1 MKHLRNKREITMKK
15 LITKLTIV
23 FAALIGLF
31 GLVSVSAKADQV
43 KIGANAKNVKVKTF
57 KYSESQ
63 STDSDK
69 KDSDSDKKDSDDS
82 DKKSDKK
89 KSDSDDSEDTDSLTG
104 DAKLDNDVE
113 TFILKQS
120 KNGYELDNIIVKQN
134 NDIMVVMHK
143 AK

>member
-1 MKHLRNKREITMKK
+1 MKK

-57 KYSESQ
+57 KYSDSQ
-63 STDSDK
+63 SASNSDK
-69 KDSDSDKKDSDDS
+69 KDSDKKDSDDS

-89 KSDSDDSEDTDSLTG
+89 KSDSDSDDSEDTDSLTG

>member
-1 MKHLRNKREITMKK
+1 MKK

-104 DAKLDNDVE
+104 DAKLDSDVE

>member
-1 MKHLRNKREITMKK
+1 MKK
-15 LITKLTIV
+15 LITKLTIA

-63 STDSDK
+63 STTDSDK
-69 KDSDSDKKDSDDS
+69 KDSDSDKK
-82 DKKSDKK
+82 
-89 KSDSDDSEDTDSLTG
+89 DSDDSEDTDSLTG
-104 DAKLDNDVE
+104 DAKLDSDVE

>member
-1 MKHLRNKREITMKK
+1 MKK

-63 STDSDK
+63 STTDSDK
-69 KDSDSDKKDSDDS
+69 KDSDS

-89 KSDSDDSEDTDSLTG
+89 KSDSDSDDSEDTDGLTG
-104 DAKLDNDVE
+104 DAKLDSDVE

>member
-1 MKHLRNKREITMKK
+1 MKK

-31 GLVSVSAKADQV
+31 GLVSVSAKAGQV
-43 KIGANAKNVKVKTF
+43 KIAANAKNVKVKAF

-63 STDSDK
+63 ST
-69 KDSDSDKKDSDDS
+69 DSDKKDSDDS

-104 DAKLDNDVE
+104 DAKLDSDVE

>member
-15 LITKLTIV
+15 LITKLTII

-63 STDSDK
+63 SATDSDK
-69 KDSDSDKKDSDDS
+69 KDSDSDKKDSDS

-104 DAKLDNDVE
+104 DAKLDSDVE

>member
-1 MKHLRNKREITMKK
+1 MKK

-63 STDSDK
+63 STT
-69 KDSDSDKKDSDDS
+69 DSDKKDSDDS

-104 DAKLDNDVE
+104 DAKLDSDVE

>member
-1 MKHLRNKREITMKK
+1 M
-15 LITKLTIV
+15 
-23 FAALIGLF
+23 
-31 GLVSVSAKADQV
+31 
-43 KIGANAKNVKVKTF
+43 KVKTF
-57 KYSESQ
+57 KYSDSQ

-104 DAKLDNDVE
+104 DAKLDSDVE

-134 NDIMVVMHK
+134 NDIMIVMHK

>member
-1 MKHLRNKREITMKK
+1 MKK

-57 KYSESQ
+57 KYSDSQ

-69 KDSDSDKKDSDDS
+69 KDFDSDKKDSDDS

-104 DAKLDNDVE
+104 DAKLDNGVE

>member
-1 MKHLRNKREITMKK
+1 MKK

-23 FAALIGLF
+23 FATLIGLF

-43 KIGANAKNVKVKTF
+43 KIGANVKNVKVKTF
-57 KYSESQ
+57 KYSDSQ

-104 DAKLDNDVE
+104 DAKLDSDVE

>member
-1 MKHLRNKREITMKK
+1 MKK

-63 STDSDK
+63 SAT
-69 KDSDSDKKDSDDS
+69 DSDKKDSDDS

-104 DAKLDNDVE
+104 DAKLDSDVE

>member
-1 MKHLRNKREITMKK
+1 MKK

-23 FAALIGLF
+23 FAALVGLF

-63 STDSDK
+63 STTDSDKKDSDSDK

-104 DAKLDNDVE
+104 DAKLDSDVE

>member
-1 MKHLRNKREITMKK
+1 MKK

-23 FAALIGLF
+23 FATLIGLF

-63 STDSDK
+63 STTDSDKKDSDK

-89 KSDSDDSEDTDSLTG
+89 KSDSDDSEDIDSLTG
-104 DAKLDNDVE
+104 DAKLDSDVE

>member
-1 MKHLRNKREITMKK
+1 MKK

-23 FAALIGLF
+23 FATLIGLF

-63 STDSDK
+63 STTDSDKKDSDK
-69 KDSDSDKKDSDDS
+69 KDSDSDKKDSDES

-89 KSDSDDSEDTDSLTG
+89 KSDSDDSEDIDSLTG
-104 DAKLDNDVE
+104 DAKLDSDVE

>member
-1 MKHLRNKREITMKK
+1 MKK
-15 LITKLTIV
+15 LITKLTIA

-63 STDSDK
+63 STT
-69 KDSDSDKKDSDDS
+69 DSDKKDSDDS

-104 DAKLDNDVE
+104 DAKLDSDVE

>member
-1 MKHLRNKREITMKK
+1 MKK

-57 KYSESQ
+57 KYSDSQ

-89 KSDSDDSEDTDSLTG
+89 KSDSDDPEDTDNLTG
-104 DAKLDNDVE
+104 DAKLDSDVE